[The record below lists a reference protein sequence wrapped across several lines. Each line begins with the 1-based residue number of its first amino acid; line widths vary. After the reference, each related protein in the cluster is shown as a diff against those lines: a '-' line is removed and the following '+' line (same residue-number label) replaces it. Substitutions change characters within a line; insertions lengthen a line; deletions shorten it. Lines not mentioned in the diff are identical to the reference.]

1 MTPTTTTTDTGVRRC
16 LSIKNRWNPSRPFY
30 VPLLARAF
38 RPDFSFSEQN
48 SEDALKAR
56 RETKTKKTNFK
67 RSADDDDDFLSSSSE
82 GGSRL
87 NRK

>member
-1 MTPTTTTTDTGVRRC
+1 MTPTTTTDTGVRRC

-56 RETKTKKTNFK
+56 RETTKKTNFK
-67 RSADDDDDFLSSSSE
+67 RSVDDDDDFLSSSSE
-82 GGSRL
+82 GGGHV
-87 NRK
+87 

>member
-1 MTPTTTTTDTGVRRC
+1 MTPTTTTDKTGVRRC

-56 RETKTKKTNFK
+56 REKSSKKTNE
-67 RSADDDDDFLSSSSE
+67 RSMDDENDDFLSASSE
-82 GGSRL
+82 GGGHV
-87 NRK
+87 

>member
-1 MTPTTTTTDTGVRRC
+1 MTPTTTDAGVRRC

-56 RETKTKKTNFK
+56 RET
-67 RSADDDDDFLSSSSE
+67 DEEDEL
-82 GGSRL
+82 
-87 NRK
+87 